1 MSRTDAQARA
11 EDVARAAYGK
21 LIAMLASRTG
31 DIIAAEDALADA
43 FVAALKTW
51 PERGIPDKPEA
62 WLLTV
67 AKNRRIDQAR
77 RDARLVIT
85 DEANDMADAQ
95 AIEPDDTQLDER
107 LKLLFVCAHPAID
120 ATIRTPLMLQTVL
133 GLEAEQIAK
142 AFLVKPATMAQRLV
156 RAKKKI
162 KTAGIPFVVPE
173 PDAYPERMGAVL
185 EAVYGAYSV
194 DWLEGDGDISH
205 EAFFL
210 SNILAQLAPEDAETL
225 GLTAL
230 IGFIEARRDARISD
244 GVLVPV
250 PEQDTNLWDND
261 LIERSVSVLTQA
273 SLKRAPRRMPGRFQ
287 LEAAIQAVHAARSVT
302 GKTDW
307 RALSQLY
314 AGLMKAYPS
323 IGGAVSRAA
332 VVAEDAGPLEGLKML
347 DVIQFDG
354 VNEYQPFHAVRAHC
368 LALLGQTAD
377 AAEAYANAVA
387 LCTDRPSELWLE
399 KKISDLRKKW
409 CDLSI
414 GEVGLRRV
422 GRREEKLFQPTQKRT
437 TPMTI
442 VFTIASII
450 AAIALVALLLPRKVV
465 VTRQAN
471 IAMRPEDVIS
481 RVAST
486 DGFQTFNPY
495 CTTDPD
501 LQITPFG
508 PAAGIGSGFRFEG
521 KEGKGTQT
529 VTDVTATCVTHLID
543 LGAMGK
549 PVQTIEVVAQGE
561 GSLVIW
567 TVTSDMGFNPVFR
580 IFGLFMDRMLGKTY
594 ELGLKNI
601 ASLA

>member
-21 LIAMLASRTG
+21 LVAMLASRTG

-51 PERGIPDKPEA
+51 PEHGIPDKPEA

-85 DEANDMADAQ
+85 DEANDMADIQ
-95 AIEPDDTQLDER
+95 AIEPQEAQLDDR

-120 ATIRTPLMLQTVL
+120 EGIRTPLMLQTVL

-162 KTAGIPFVVPE
+162 RTAGIPFVVPE
-173 PDAYPERMGAVL
+173 PEAYPERMVAVL

-210 SNILAQLAPEDAETL
+210 SNILAELAPESAETL

-230 IGFIEARRDARISD
+230 FGFIEARRDARTQD

-250 PEQDTNLWDND
+250 PEQDTRLWDSQ

-273 SLKRAPRRMPGRFQ
+273 SLKLTSKNIPGRFQ
-287 LEAAIQAVHAARSVT
+287 LEAAIQSVHAARSVT

-314 AGLMKAYPS
+314 AGLMQAYPS

-332 VVAEDAGPLEGLKML
+332 VVAEDAGPIEGLKL
-347 DVIQFDG
+347 LNVIQYDG
-354 VNEYQPFHAVRAHC
+354 LQDYQPYHAVRAHC
-368 LALLGQTAD
+368 LAKLGRTAD
-377 AAEAYANAVA
+377 AAEAYAKARA
-387 LCTDRPSELWLE
+387 LCADLPSQLWLE
-399 KKISDLRKKW
+399 KKIADLRKKM
-409 CDLSI
+409 S
-414 GEVGLRRV
+414 
-422 GRREEKLFQPTQKRT
+422 
-437 TPMTI
+437 
-442 VFTIASII
+442 
-450 AAIALVALLLPRKVV
+450 
-465 VTRQAN
+465 
-471 IAMRPEDVIS
+471 
-481 RVAST
+481 
-486 DGFQTFNPY
+486 
-495 CTTDPD
+495 
-501 LQITPFG
+501 
-508 PAAGIGSGFRFEG
+508 
-521 KEGKGTQT
+521 
-529 VTDVTATCVTHLID
+529 
-543 LGAMGK
+543 
-549 PVQTIEVVAQGE
+549 
-561 GSLVIW
+561 
-567 TVTSDMGFNPVFR
+567 
-580 IFGLFMDRMLGKTY
+580 
-594 ELGLKNI
+594 
-601 ASLA
+601 

>member
-1 MSRTDAQARA
+1 MSKTDAQVRA

-85 DEANDMADAQ
+85 DKANDMAEAQ
-95 AIEPDDTQLDER
+95 ASEPQDAELDER

-120 ATIRTPLMLQTVL
+120 EGVRTPLMLQTVL

-142 AFLVKPATMAQRLV
+142 AYLVKSATMAQRLV

-173 PDAYPERMGAVL
+173 PEAYPERMEAVL

-210 SNILAQLAPEDAETL
+210 SNILAELAPEDAETL

-230 IGFIEARRDARISD
+230 IGFIEARRDARLSD

-250 PEQDTNLWDND
+250 PEQDVDLWDSQ
-261 LIERSVSVLTQA
+261 LIERSVSLLTLA
-273 SLKRAPRRMPGRFQ
+273 SLKRTSNSLPGRFQ
-287 LEAAIQAVHAARSVT
+287 LEAAIQSVHAARSVT

-314 AGLMKAYPS
+314 AGLMQAYPS

-332 VVAEDAGPLEGLKML
+332 VVAEDAGPAEGLKML
-347 DVIQFDG
+347 NVIQYDG
-354 VNEYQPFHAVRAHC
+354 LQDYQPYHAVRAHC
-368 LALLGQTAD
+368 LAALGRTAD
-377 AAEAYANAVA
+377 AAEAYAKACA
-387 LCTDRPSELWLE
+387 LCADRPSQLWLE
-399 KKISDLRKKW
+399 KKITDLRKKM
-409 CDLSI
+409 S
-414 GEVGLRRV
+414 
-422 GRREEKLFQPTQKRT
+422 
-437 TPMTI
+437 
-442 VFTIASII
+442 
-450 AAIALVALLLPRKVV
+450 
-465 VTRQAN
+465 
-471 IAMRPEDVIS
+471 
-481 RVAST
+481 
-486 DGFQTFNPY
+486 
-495 CTTDPD
+495 
-501 LQITPFG
+501 
-508 PAAGIGSGFRFEG
+508 
-521 KEGKGTQT
+521 
-529 VTDVTATCVTHLID
+529 
-543 LGAMGK
+543 
-549 PVQTIEVVAQGE
+549 
-561 GSLVIW
+561 
-567 TVTSDMGFNPVFR
+567 
-580 IFGLFMDRMLGKTY
+580 
-594 ELGLKNI
+594 
-601 ASLA
+601 